1 MWWVWKPQIKLYI
14 HIQHLRLFQ
23 TMLNG
28 ESWEPRERCLPP
40 RTCLPFLGLASTRPR
55 SASPTST
62 LPTDPSHGHPS
73 KPPALPHSSREE
85 FCFLFT
91 TLAPTAGEHLEARCK
106 RHQIW
111 SLGRALPIGL
121 QKFWESCGS
130 HGPAADLTEH
140 WGWLISI
147 AQNTEYKA
155 FIQHKEWDGN

>member
-55 SASPTST
+55 STSPTST

-85 FCFLFT
+85 FCFLFA

-106 RHQIW
+106 LPPDQIIGESSTHW
-111 SLGRALPIGL
+111 CAEILGELWKSWPCCRSNWTLGLDHIYSPEYRVQSL
-121 QKFWESCGS
+121 
-130 HGPAADLTEH
+130 HPAQGMR
-140 WGWLISI
+140 W
-147 AQNTEYKA
+147 
-155 FIQHKEWDGN
+155 